1 MPKSTMG
8 WTFCLKIIRIPVIM
22 LEYSEIRVGKYIIY
36 NKEPYEVVDSHVAR
50 TQMRKPQ
57 NQTKLRSLLNSRVV
71 PATFHATDKVEEADL
86 GKRTIKFL
94 YQNKGE
100 YWFCEENDPSKRF
113 KLDGDLIGE
122 QKKFLKGNTLI
133 EVITFSEDEDDEPK
147 IIGIKLPVKVELIVK
162 DAPPSIKGNT
172 ASGGGKTA
180 VLETGANVT
189 VPFFVNVGDVIRI
202 NTTTGEYVE
211 RVEKV

>member
-1 MPKSTMG
+1 
-8 WTFCLKIIRIPVIM
+8 M
-22 LEYSEIRVGKYIIY
+22 LEYSEIKPGKYIIY
-36 NKEPYEVVDSHVAR
+36 NKEPYEVIDSHVAR

-57 NQTKLRSLLNSRVV
+57 NQTKLRNLLNNRVV

-86 GKRTIKFL
+86 GKRTVKFL

-113 KLDGDLIGE
+113 KIDGELLGE
-122 QKKFLKGNTLI
+122 PKKFLKENTLLDI
-133 EVITFSEDEDDEPK
+133 ITFSEDEDGEPK
-147 IIGIKLPVKVELIVK
+147 IIGIRLPIKVELKIT

-180 VLETGANVT
+180 TLETGATVT
-189 VPFFVNVGDVIRI
+189 VPFFVSVGDVIRV
-202 NTTTGEYVE
+202 NTETGEYVE
-211 RVEKV
+211 RVEKK